1 MAQAYIVG
9 QLACGTCG
17 SVMYVVKGASLGVR
31 DPSTDK
37 VDPEI
42 TVRCAHAD
50 CQEYG
55 VLRKFVMTPLELT
68 DA

>member
-1 MAQAYIVG
+1 
-9 QLACGTCG
+9 
-17 SVMYVVKGASLGVR
+17 MYVVKGASLGVR